1 MLIHP
6 VYAQCPVC
14 IVTVGGGLLLA
25 EKLKIDSF
33 LISIWI
39 SALNTAVAYY
49 MVTKFKKPILK
60 SGYFW
65 SILFYLFTVIYLDY
79 SHQMKGINSIFGI
92 DRSLLGLS
100 VGLILSILSIN
111 IDQLI
116 KKLNKGKVLFYYQ
129 KVIIPL
135 IILIIA
141 TFFFKKIL

>member
-1 MLIHP
+1 MFINP

-39 SALNTAVAYY
+39 SALNTAIAYY
-49 MVTKFKKPILK
+49 MVTKFKRPIFK
-60 SGYFW
+60 SAYLW
-65 SILFYLFTVIYLDY
+65 SILFYIFTVIYLDI
-79 SHQMKGINSIFGI
+79 SNQLKGVNSILGI

-100 VGLILSILSIN
+100 LGLILSIISIN

-135 IILIIA
+135 IILILA
-141 TFFFKKIL
+141 TLFFKKIL